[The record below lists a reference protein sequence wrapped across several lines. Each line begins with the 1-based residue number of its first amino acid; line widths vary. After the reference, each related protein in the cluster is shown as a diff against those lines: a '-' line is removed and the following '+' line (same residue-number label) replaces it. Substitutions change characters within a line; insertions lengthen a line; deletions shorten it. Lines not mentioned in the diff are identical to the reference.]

1 MADIVDSSTR
11 SRMMAGIKGKDTKPE
26 IEIRKRLFALGFR
39 YRLHD
44 SKLPGKPDLIL
55 PRYNAIIFF
64 NGCFWHAHDCYLFKW
79 PSSRKRFWK
88 KKLTRNREKDLENN
102 EALREIGW
110 RILIIW
116 ECSFRGVGKNRKKEI
131 DAIMKK
137 AEKWLSSKSKFR
149 EIKG

>member
-26 IEIRKRLFALGFR
+26 IEIRKRLFAHGFR

-44 SKLPGKPDLIL
+44 TKLPGKPDLIL
-55 PRYNAIIFF
+55 PSYNAIIFI
-64 NGCFWHAHDCYLFKW
+64 NGCFWHAHDCELFKW

-88 KKLTRNREKDLENN
+88 KKLTRNRGKDIENN
-102 EALREIGW
+102 EALKELGW
-110 RILIIW
+110 RILTIW
-116 ECSFRGVGKNRKKEI
+116 ECSFRGAGKNRKKEI
-131 DAIMKK
+131 DIIIKK
-137 AEKWLSSKSKFR
+137 AEKWLNSKNKFR